1 MYSILIYAL
10 IFQFLKLTLYTS
22 IIKPKNKK
30 LFMHNARVI
39 IADDHHLFI
48 LGLKTILNEAE
59 GHVFTIVGTAH
70 TGDSLLEL
78 LKRTPTELLLLDL
91 NMPEGNGLDVLNVI
105 KEQYPTLKIIALTMY
120 DDPKIVKSTFKS
132 GVDGYILKNVGIS
145 ELIKGIVEV
154 LDGKAYLGKGV
165 SLNGFMDDPAKKQD
179 QIYFEDRFIKKFN
192 LTKRE
197 IEILRLITQALSNKQ
212 IAKELYISDQTVSVH
227 RKNIMR
233 KLGVSNTAGLLK
245 LAYDNSLI

>member
-1 MYSILIYAL
+1 
-10 IFQFLKLTLYTS
+10 
-22 IIKPKNKK
+22 
-30 LFMHNARVI
+30 MHNARII

-59 GHVFTIVGTAH
+59 GRNFRIVGTAH
-70 TGDSLLEL
+70 TGESLLEL
-78 LKRTPTELLLLDL
+78 LKTVPAELLLLDL
-91 NMPEGNGLDVLNVI
+91 NMPEGNGLDMLNII
-105 KEQYPTLKIIALTMY
+105 KEQFPALKIIALTMY
-120 DDPKIVKSTFKS
+120 DDHKIVKSTFKS
-132 GVDGYILKNVGIS
+132 GVDGYILKNVGIP
-145 ELIKGIVEV
+145 ELIKGIDEV
-154 LDGKAYLGKGV
+154 LDGKTYLGKGV
-165 SLNGFMDDPAKKQD
+165 SLNGMMDSPEKKQEQD
-179 QIYFEDRFIKKFN
+179 HFEDRFIKKFN

-233 KLGVSNTAGLLK
+233 KLGVSNTAGLIK